1 MTAVRG
7 FITFVIPYFLYN
19 ILVKYLSASTA
30 SSLSVVEPLAATV
43 YGIIF
48 FKEIPDIF
56 TFIGTVLVVI
66 AVVLIGFIE
75 GKSHK

>member
-7 FITFVIPYFLYN
+7 FIAFVIPYFLYN

>member
-7 FITFVIPYFLYN
+7 FIAFVIPYFLYN
-19 ILVKYLSASTA
+19 ISIKYLSASAA